1 MSAPAV
7 VIMPVQAN
15 GAQQSEQDPSKLAS
29 AIQQTL
35 EENISSNDRN
45 LQGDRGPLKDL
56 IAHQDSLYKYI
67 NWEDPVRTL
76 GSYLVALS
84 ILIGTHYLPLT
95 QVTVKVGAVFF
106 GIISLAEFVGRTFG
120 PNTFLSRLRPK
131 EYKTV
136 PEPILNAT
144 LRDIHDF
151 IQYAVVQVQKIIFGE
166 DLDKTFAASLGFTAV
181 FWLMKVAS
189 PFSLAVLGL
198 STLYIAPLINSPQG
212 RTIAQDAT
220 ARGKELASAATEKGN
235 TLAGDSKAKAT
246 ELTSKASETA
256 GGVQQR
262 VKNLA
267 HNGKQTA
274 NEPSTQA
281 SDRVTDVSRA
291 TTENDESLKDMGIDT
306 ISKAPSIAKR
316 NSGDVEQ
323 YALDMGYTDY
333 RYDARGEENNASQFS
348 TGIDDTPRQM
358 APRGTT
364 ADRAHSRNTVLEN
377 QDNMAS
383 SMSN

>member
-15 GAQQSEQDPSKLAS
+15 GAQQSEQDLSKLAS
-29 AIQQTL
+29 TIQQAL

-45 LQGDRGPLKDL
+45 LEGERGPLKEL

-95 QVTVKVGAVFF
+95 QLTVKVVAVVC
-106 GIISLAEFVGRTFG
+106 GIISLAEFVSRTFG

-131 EYKTV
+131 EYKTI

-151 IQYAVVQVQKIIFGE
+151 IQYAVVQVQKVIFGQ
-166 DLDKTFAASLGFTAV
+166 DLGKTFAASLGFTAM
-181 FWLMKVAS
+181 FWLMKVVS

-198 STLYIAPLINSPQG
+198 SSLYIAPLINSPQG
-212 RTIAQDAT
+212 RTVAHDVT
-220 ARGKELASAATEKGN
+220 ARGQELASVANEKGN
-235 TLAGDSKAKAT
+235 TLARDGKAKAT
-246 ELTSKASETA
+246 ELTSKVHETA
-256 GGVQQR
+256 GGVQQS

-267 HNGKQTA
+267 HNEKQTA
-274 NEPSTQA
+274 SELSTQA
-281 SDRVTDVSRA
+281 SDHVTDVSRA
-291 TTENDESLKDMGIDT
+291 TTENDKSLKDMGING
-306 ISKAPSIAKR
+306 S
-316 NSGDVEQ
+316 
-323 YALDMGYTDY
+323 
-333 RYDARGEENNASQFS
+333 ARLQASQS
-348 TGIDDTPRQM
+348 
-358 APRGTT
+358 GTRVT
-364 ADRAHSRNTVLEN
+364 
-377 QDNMAS
+377 
-383 SMSN
+383 

>member
-7 VIMPVQAN
+7 VIMPIQAN
-15 GAQQSEQDPSKLAS
+15 GAQQSEQDLSKLAS
-29 AIQQTL
+29 TIQQTL

-45 LQGDRGPLKDL
+45 LEGERGPLKELIGKTTMKNNIKKTDEYRSNKFVP

-95 QVTVKVGAVFF
+95 QLTVKVGAVVC
-106 GIISLAEFVGRTFG
+106 GSTNLSEFVSRTFG

-151 IQYAVVQVQKIIFGE
+151 IQYAVVQVQKVIFGQ
-166 DLDKTFAASLGFTAV
+166 DLGKTFA
-181 FWLMKVAS
+181 
-189 PFSLAVLGL
+189 
-198 STLYIAPLINSPQG
+198 
-212 RTIAQDAT
+212 
-220 ARGKELASAATEKGN
+220 
-235 TLAGDSKAKAT
+235 
-246 ELTSKASETA
+246 
-256 GGVQQR
+256 R

-267 HNGKQTA
+267 QNGKQTA
-274 NEPSTQA
+274 NELSTLA
-281 SDRVTDVSRA
+281 NDRAIDVSRG
-291 TTENDESLKDMGIDT
+291 TNENDESLKDMGIDA

-316 NSGDVEQ
+316 DSGDVEQ
-323 YALDMGYTDY
+323 YALDRGYGDY
-333 RYDARGEENNASQFS
+333 RYDTREEENNASQFS

-358 APRGTT
+358 APHSTT
-364 ADRAHSRNTVLEN
+364 ADRAHYPNTVLEN